1 MGNCVS
7 APAEEREAK
16 MRSSMIDK
24 ELRSAARDY
33 GNTIKILLLGK
44 PRLLLF
50 CSVTYRRRQ
59 QEDAFDLLSISIYSR
74 LMLLKITIPN
84 KRVFVIRNS
93 TSSMQLM

>member
-50 CSVTYRRRQ
+50 CSVTFRQRQ
-59 QEDAFDLLSISIYSR
+59 QEDAFDLLSSYLFSSDVT
-74 LMLLKITIPN
+74 KN
-84 KRVFVIRNS
+84 NNSKQARVCDKEQQQHAANVV
-93 TSSMQLM
+93 